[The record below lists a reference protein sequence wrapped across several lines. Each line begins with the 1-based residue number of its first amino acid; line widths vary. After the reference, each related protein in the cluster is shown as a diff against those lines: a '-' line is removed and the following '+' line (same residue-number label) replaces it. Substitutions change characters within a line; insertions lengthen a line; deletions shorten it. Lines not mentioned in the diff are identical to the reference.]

1 MGNAHP
7 TTAQQEAEYPDLD
20 FVCLPEM
27 GIAPQLLQT
36 VREREIEA
44 QLGQVKMN
52 CEMCKFRLAAVDKS
66 GHHHHHHHGHHHHH
80 ENSDP

>member
-66 GHHHHHHHGHHHHH
+66 GHHHHNHHGHHHHH